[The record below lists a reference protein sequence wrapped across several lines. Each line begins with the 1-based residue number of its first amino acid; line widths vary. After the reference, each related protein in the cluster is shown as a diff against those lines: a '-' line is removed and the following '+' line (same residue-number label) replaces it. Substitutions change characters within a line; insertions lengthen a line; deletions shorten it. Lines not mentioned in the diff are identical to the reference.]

1 MPELWRAGI
10 GIDRGAQAVAPAC
23 INGGFWLRR
32 LASTIQACRGILI
45 GLLMAADVFRHVCLA
60 SDALELE
67 KKFAAIHPVE
77 KPARMNA

>member
-1 MPELWRAGI
+1 
-10 GIDRGAQAVAPAC
+10 
-23 INGGFWLRR
+23 
-32 LASTIQACRGILI
+32 
-45 GLLMAADVFRHVCLA
+45 MAADVFRHVCLA